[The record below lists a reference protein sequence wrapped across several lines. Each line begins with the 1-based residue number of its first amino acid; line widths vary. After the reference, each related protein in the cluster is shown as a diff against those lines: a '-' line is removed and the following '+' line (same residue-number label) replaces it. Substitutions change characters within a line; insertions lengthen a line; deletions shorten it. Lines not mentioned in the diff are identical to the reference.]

1 MNIEHQRIINRFLSY
16 TRFDTQSDSSSTAC
30 PSTPGQLVLA
40 RALAEELTSLGLH
53 DVCLDANG
61 YLTATLPANGCQ
73 EAPTVGFIAH
83 LDTSPD
89 LSGKDVKARI
99 VRYEGGD
106 IRLNEE
112 LALVLS
118 PQDFPELKQYLG
130 QDLIVTDGTT
140 LLGADDKGGIAAIVS
155 AVEHLLQHP
164 ERKHG
169 TIRLCFTP
177 DEEIGRGAD
186 RFDVT
191 SFAADFAY
199 TVDGGELGSIE
210 YENFNAANATVTFQ
224 GRNVHPGSAKHK
236 MRNALTLAAELQ
248 ALLPAGERP
257 EYTEGYEGFY
267 HVNQLNGSVEEAT
280 LQLLIRDHDRARF
293 EQRKAFL
300 AKAVALLNEKY
311 GADSALLRCKDGYY
325 NMREKIEPVFYVV
338 DLACQ
343 AMQSLGIET
352 HTTPIRGGTDGARLS
367 FMNLPCPNLF
377 TGGHNFHGKHEFL
390 PVESLLKAS
399 ATVAEIICRAAAL
412 KK

>member
-1 MNIEHQRIINRFLSY
+1 
-16 TRFDTQSDSSSTAC
+16 
-30 PSTPGQLVLA
+30 
-40 RALAEELTSLGLH
+40 
-53 DVCLDANG
+53 
-61 YLTATLPANGCQ
+61 LPANDCQ
-73 EAPTVGFIAH
+73 DAPTIGFIAH

-106 IRLNEE
+106 IRLNEK
-112 LALVLS
+112 LPLVLS

-140 LLGADDKGGIAAIVS
+140 LLGADDKSGIAAIVS
-155 AVEHLLQHP
+155 AVEYLLQHP

-186 RFDVT
+186 RFDVA

-267 HVNQLNGSVEEAT
+267 HVNQLSGSVEEAT

-293 EQRKAFL
+293 EQRKSFL

-390 PVESLLKAS
+390 PVDSLLKAS
-399 ATVAEIICRAAAL
+399 ATVAEIICRAAEL